1 MKTRRG
7 LTAVIIAAVLIITA
21 LIAAIVYIIADMGK
35 EPDDGTE
42 EAGVGTVRDDLP
54 SEATDDAMLD
64 ALLEEADS
72 NPAEESRPDGWYGDF
87 ESVGRPERV
96 INFTPYT
103 AKCPD
108 VYAWIEIPGTNID
121 YPVAYCED
129 AFEPFWFTHD
139 LDGNESEA
147 GMIIT
152 DSLNGKDFSDP
163 MTLIYG
169 QAPDDGT
176 MFAHLHDFR
185 DAAFFDEHDRINI
198 YMNDVQLVY
207 RIYACYIA
215 SSEHILVNNDF
226 SDPAGFAGYFDSI
239 KDVRDLALNIRDD
252 AKPSLG
258 DHVIALITHCGDDS
272 KRLFVHAVLEEIR
285 F

>member
-7 LTAVIIAAVLIITA
+7 LTAVIIAAVLIISA
-21 LIAAIVYIIADMGK
+21 LIAAIVYIIVDMGK

-42 EAGVGTVRDDLP
+42 KAGVGTVQDDLP
-54 SEATDDAMLD
+54 SEATDDARLD
-64 ALLEEADS
+64 ALLEEADDI
-72 NPAEESRPDGWYGDF
+72 AGKEIRPDGWYGDF
-87 ESVGRPERV
+87 ESAGRPERV
-96 INFTPYT
+96 INFTPYI

-108 VYAWIEIPGTNID
+108 VYAWIEVPGTNID
-121 YPVAYCED
+121 YPIAYCED

-139 LDGNESEA
+139 LGGSESEA

-152 DSLNGKDFSDP
+152 DSLNGNDFSDP

-198 YMNDVQLVY
+198 YMGDVQLVY

-215 SSEHILVNNDF
+215 SSEHILANNDF

-272 KRLFVHAVLEEIR
+272 KRLFVIAVLEEIR
-285 F
+285 Y